1 MLASLPQETPMLA
14 LYVLLLGALALF
26 TAHTRNFQRTIVA
39 IDAELGS
46 GSGGAVTPRLQIL
59 RTLAVLLA
67 WPAAVGAAML
77 AFASWKAMAL
87 MVGAFL
93 ILVPVLG
100 TLTPRAGWAHYLR
113 RIRADL
119 EQRRAAGGA
128 DAGQLDPIL
137 RQLDRLTGLRSV

>member
-1 MLASLPQETPMLA
+1 MLA

-26 TAHTRNFQRTIVA
+26 TAYTRNFQRTIVA
-39 IDAELGS
+39 IDAELGG

-67 WPAAVGAAML
+67 WPAAVGVAML
-77 AFASWKAMAL
+77 VFAWWKAMAL
-87 MVGAFL
+87 VVGAFL

-100 TLTPRAGWAHYLR
+100 TLTPRAGSAHYLR

-119 EQRRAAGGA
+119 EQRQAAGGT
-128 DAGQLDPIL
+128 DAEQLHRIL
-137 RQLDRLTGLRSV
+137 RQLDRLTELRSV